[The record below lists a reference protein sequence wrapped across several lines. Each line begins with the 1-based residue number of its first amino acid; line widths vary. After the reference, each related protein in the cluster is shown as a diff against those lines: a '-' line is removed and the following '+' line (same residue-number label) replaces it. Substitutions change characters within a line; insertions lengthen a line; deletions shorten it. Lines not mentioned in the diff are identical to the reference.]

1 MDDGDRSTAM
11 HRAAQITG
19 ATACATT
26 TPHRCG
32 IEMLILTN
40 RQRVTIPKD
49 ARTLPY
55 TLRVKL
61 SCKVV

>member
-26 TPHRCG
+26 THRCG
-32 IEMLILTN
+32 IEMRILTN

-49 ARTLPY
+49 ARTLQY